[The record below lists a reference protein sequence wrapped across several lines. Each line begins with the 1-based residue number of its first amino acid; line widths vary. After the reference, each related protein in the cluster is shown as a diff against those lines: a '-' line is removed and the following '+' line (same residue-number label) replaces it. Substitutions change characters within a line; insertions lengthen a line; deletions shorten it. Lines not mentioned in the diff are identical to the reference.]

1 MNRHMYIML
10 YILLLL
16 VITSSQ
22 VLAEQWKIS
31 FNGYPGVMELSEN
44 KNSYSGRFNLHGN
57 WEEMLDLRVYKNA
70 IFFRRAAADQKYL
83 GVMEGTRMQ
92 GIFSQGGSG
101 SYPWTAEQSENTGS
115 DPFNHDSG
123 YQPVYPPH
131 QSERNLALGK
141 QARQSSTGYGG
152 TARYAVDGNKDG
164 NFSANSVTHTNNA
177 PNEWW
182 EVDLGRPQHIHEVK
196 LWNRTDCC
204 GERLSNFHV
213 FVSQHPLPSGSL
225 STVLHD
231 PTIWQHHVSGVAGR
245 ETTIPVSAVG
255 RYVRIQLAGQNWLSL
270 AEVEVIG
277 TGSHH

>member
-1 MNRHMYIML
+1 MNRQMYTML

-16 VITSSQ
+16 VVTSTQ
-22 VLAEQWKIS
+22 VLAEQWKIN

-44 KNSYSGRFNLHGN
+44 QNSYAGRFNLHGN

-92 GIFSQGGSG
+92 GIFSQGGAG

-115 DPFNHDSG
+115 DPFNHGSG
-123 YQPVYPPH
+123 YQTYPPQ
-131 QSERNLALGK
+131 QSKRNLALGK

-164 NFSANSVTHTNNA
+164 NFNANSVTHTNNA

-182 EVDLGRPQHIHEVK
+182 EVDLGRPQHIHEIK

-225 STVLHD
+225 STVLHN
-231 PTIWQHHVSGVAGR
+231 PAIWQQHFSGVAGR

-277 TGSHH
+277 TESHR